1 MKKTIQ
7 STRGAVRFSLK
18 HSKNYLIQ
26 NRNVI
31 SPIFLW
37 FSYKGI
43 RVKKSIGY
51 SVQLEDWDFKRQ
63 RVRTNK
69 ITLINARTVNN
80 YLNSLELNLLQ
91 SYTEVVSSDV
101 KVTRYTIQGL
111 INRVTQTGDDLV
123 AYRVI
128 YNLVE

>member
-7 STRGAVRFSLK
+7 SNRGAVRFSLK

-43 RVKKSIGY
+43 RVKKSTGF

-69 ITLINARTVNN
+69 FTLINARTVNN

-91 SYTEVVSSDV
+91 SYTELVNVEVEVNRTSI
-101 KVTRYTIQGL
+101 KGL
-111 INRVTQTGDDLV
+111 IKRVTKTGDKANTSGHLI
-123 AYRVI
+123 AEY
-128 YNLVE
+128 

>member
-1 MKKTIQ
+1 M
-7 STRGAVRFSLK
+7 
-18 HSKNYLIQ
+18 
-26 NRNVI
+26 
-31 SPIFLW
+31 
-37 FSYKGI
+37 
-43 RVKKSIGY
+43 KKSIGY

-69 ITLINARTVNN
+69 IILISVRKVNN

-101 KVTRYTIQGL
+101 KVTRSTIQGL
-111 INRVTQTGDDLV
+111 INRVTQTGDDVV

>member
-1 MKKTIQ
+1 M
-7 STRGAVRFSLK
+7 
-18 HSKNYLIQ
+18 
-26 NRNVI
+26 
-31 SPIFLW
+31 
-37 FSYKGI
+37 
-43 RVKKSIGY
+43 KKSIGY

-91 SYTEVVSSDV
+91 SYTEVVSSEV
-101 KVTRYTIQGL
+101 KVNRSTIQGL

>member
-1 MKKTIQ
+1 MRYILAPYEKNNSINP
-7 STRGAVRFSLK
+7 GAVRFSLK

-51 SVQLEDWDFKRQ
+51 SVQLEDWDFNRQ

-69 ITLINARTVNN
+69 
-80 YLNSLELNLLQ
+80 
-91 SYTEVVSSDV
+91 
-101 KVTRYTIQGL
+101 
-111 INRVTQTGDDLV
+111 
-123 AYRVI
+123 
-128 YNLVE
+128 